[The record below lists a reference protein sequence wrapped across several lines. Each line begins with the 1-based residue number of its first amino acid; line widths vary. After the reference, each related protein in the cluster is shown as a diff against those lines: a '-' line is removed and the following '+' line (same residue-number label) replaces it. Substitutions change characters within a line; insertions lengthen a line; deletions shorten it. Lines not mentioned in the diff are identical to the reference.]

1 MGANADSTTRFD
13 DWSLRRRVAWWV
25 LVEGDR
31 TAVAGGLLLAGVIG
45 LAAALVAEVITVG
58 YGSNVRRLFA
68 SGMAAGL
75 LSLITVALSINQLIL
90 SRVFGAPD
98 ALGNHFDGTL
108 SLQQTIEKHTDRE
121 VAPGAPAAMLRTISD
136 GLDEHAGAL
145 PADSGLGE
153 YGDRISAY
161 ADAASSFDGENG
173 REATSSVLSTILTTG
188 YARDFIRTREIQ
200 ATRNLA
206 PAVERRLESIREL
219 LRAMAIFRQYLKT
232 IVIQQQL
239 AELSRLIVY
248 TGVAGVAVALSLA
261 MVYRTSTGAAIPP
274 GWLPAVTTLGFAVML
289 APLAV
294 LVSYVLQAATIA
306 RYTVSAG
313 PIIPPEE
320 TIDR

>member
-1 MGANADSTTRFD
+1 MGENPESTTRSD
-13 DWSLRRRVAWWV
+13 DWSLRRRVSWWV
-25 LVEGDR
+25 LVEGNR
-31 TAVAGGLLLAGVIG
+31 TAVAGGLLLAGVGG
-45 LAAALVAEVITVG
+45 LAAALVADVVTVG

-98 ALGNHFDGTL
+98 SLGKNFDGTL
-108 SLQQTIEKHTDRE
+108 SLQRTIEEHADC
-121 VAPGAPAAMLRTISD
+121 VVVPGAPAAMLRTISD
-136 GLDEHAGAL
+136 GLDEHAAAL
-145 PADSGLGE
+145 PDDELGE
-153 YGDRISAY
+153 YADRIRTY
-161 ADAASSFDGENG
+161 ADATSSFDDEDE
-173 REATSSVLSTILTTG
+173 REATSSVLSTILVTG
-188 YARDFIRTREIQ
+188 YARDFTRTREIL
-200 ATRNLA
+200 ATGDTA

-274 GWLPAVTTLGFAVML
+274 EWLPAVTTLGFGVML